1 MISPSDFQEK
11 VNAFCEKVNTHTE
24 DYNVWDIALLKQDLI
39 ALYEVLQQIEPASV
53 HLPENQQVSKEKEP
67 ASSPSATE
75 PVIEKEEAYKE
86 PSISENVVEDSED
99 KEVEI
104 IELVEEEK
112 KSEAKV
118 PNNLFDIPE
127 MESKAEVAETK
138 AETTAEPKQTPLLEE
153 KIISTDKEAR
163 GTVHDILIRM
173 QQNDDMLTMLA
184 KQQIS
189 GLSKAITINDKI
201 EFVRELFG
209 GDADTYKK
217 VISTLDSVKDFDE
230 AMHYL
235 NTLNLDNEKPSTEKL
250 IKLVYRRFV

>member
-24 DYNVWDIALLKQDLI
+24 GYNVLDIALLKQDLI

-53 HLPENQQVSKEKEP
+53 HLPENQQISEEKKP
-67 ASSPSATE
+67 TPSPSATE

-112 KSEAKV
+112 KSAAKV

-138 AETTAEPKQTPLLEE
+138 AETTAEPKQTPLE
-153 KIISTDKEAR
+153 KVISTDKEAK